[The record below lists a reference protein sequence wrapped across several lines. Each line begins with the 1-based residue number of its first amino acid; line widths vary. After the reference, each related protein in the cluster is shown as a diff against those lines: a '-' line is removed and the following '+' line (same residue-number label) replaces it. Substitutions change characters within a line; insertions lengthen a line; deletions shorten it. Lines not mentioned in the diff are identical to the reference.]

1 MNDFF
6 LSIFQRT
13 LHKNLLWFSNNEA
26 VINKGFYSQ
35 VKEALLLLIYNVY
48 SNVDYLRDYLH
59 GLHKKNSE
67 DVQRNFEQDKRVN

>member
-26 VINKGFYSQ
+26 VINKGLYSQ
-35 VKEALLLLIYNVY
+35 VKEAALLLLIMFTAI
-48 SNVDYLRDYLH
+48 LFTRL
-59 GLHKKNSE
+59 
-67 DVQRNFEQDKRVN
+67 FAWIA